1 MSNTCPS
8 PPHRHR
14 TGLGPVV
21 DQPRLELVGGYPDVE
36 SFTAIQNEPCH
47 VIVLDLCLT
56 GAPGTPPSCRASSG
70 LSNRVAGMTITRP
83 RSLGRQD
90 WLP

>member
-1 MSNTCPS
+1 
-8 PPHRHR
+8 
-14 TGLGPVV
+14 VV

-47 VIVLDLCLT
+47 VIVLDLCLNRRT
-56 GAPGTPPSCRASSG
+56 GDAALSCRASSG